1 MKLDDIKSPVSSLPG
16 VGPAVS
22 KLFSKLNI
30 FTAGDLLSFYP
41 KDYED
46 RRQQIPLE
54 KFRFGKVHT
63 AAQVTAHEF
72 FGYGR
77 MKTLKIIITDG
88 VVSASLICFNRT
100 FLQHSLPAG
109 SIIAVTGTFT
119 EKYGQIQSTDFDV
132 TKLADSGELGD
143 FKGMPLPD
151 SGILPVYHLTE
162 GLTQKTVRK
171 AVKAA
176 IQQYLRGIDDEVPAE
191 YISSRNLLPKQKAV
205 ELIHAAQT
213 PQEIQ
218 EARRTLIYEELFLFQ
233 KIIATRALKH
243 KGFLPDAAV
252 PYETA
257 ESGKAETPLS
267 PEFIDSFIKNLSP
280 MQMQLY
286 LRLPFELTA
295 DQIRVI
301 HQMNE
306 DIDRGYK
313 DRVQFSGNSSVPQK
327 NPFTMQR
334 LLQGDVG
341 SGKTLV
347 AFFACLRAIN
357 LKGQCAI
364 MAPTEILARQHAE
377 KAAELLEPLGL
388 KVAFLTGNVK
398 SAGRDRLLKE
408 LKAGNI
414 DLIIGTHALFS
425 KNVQYNDLHLVVIDE
440 QHRFGVVQRQAIVD
454 KGRHSESNP
463 GTSLEP
469 HLLMMSATPIPQ
481 TLALTVFGDLD
492 VSTIK
497 SMPKGRK
504 PVTTYLV
511 KEGNEHN
518 AYEAVRKQLEQGHQ
532 AYFVYPAIDAEHSS
546 QDIKSAEENFKNL
559 SQNVFPQYKCALLHS
574 RIDEDEQIS
583 ILKDF
588 RENRIQVLAA
598 TTVIEVGVD
607 VPNATSIVIEHADR
621 FGMAQLHQLRGRVG
635 RGSDQS
641 FCFLIYSSKITQ
653 TGIER
658 MKVLRQNTDGF
669 LIAESDLKLRGP
681 GEITGTVQAG
691 NLTLGIADLARDQE
705 ILMQARYDAF
715 TSVKNEKN

>member
-1 MKLDDIKSPVSSLPG
+1 
-16 VGPAVS
+16 
-22 KLFSKLNI
+22 
-30 FTAGDLLSFYP
+30 
-41 KDYED
+41 
-46 RRQQIPLE
+46 
-54 KFRFGKVHT
+54 
-63 AAQVTAHEF
+63 
-72 FGYGR
+72 
-77 MKTLKIIITDG
+77 
-88 VVSASLICFNRT
+88 
-100 FLQHSLPAG
+100 
-109 SIIAVTGTFT
+109 
-119 EKYGQIQSTDFDV
+119 
-132 TKLADSGELGD
+132 
-143 FKGMPLPD
+143 
-151 SGILPVYHLTE
+151 
-162 GLTQKTVRK
+162 
-171 AVKAA
+171 
-176 IQQYLRGIDDEVPAE
+176 
-191 YISSRNLLPKQKAV
+191 
-205 ELIHAAQT
+205 
-213 PQEIQ
+213 
-218 EARRTLIYEELFLFQ
+218 
-233 KIIATRALKH
+233 
-243 KGFLPDAAV
+243 
-252 PYETA
+252 
-257 ESGKAETPLS
+257 
-267 PEFIDSFIKNLSP
+267 

-286 LRLPFELTA
+286 LRLPFELTP
-295 DQIRVI
+295 DQIKVI

-313 DRVQFSGNSSVPQK
+313 DRVQFSGNSSAPQK

-357 LKGQCAI
+357 LKGQCAL

-398 SAGRDRLLKE
+398 SAGRARLLKE

-454 KGRHSESNP
+454 KGRHSEANP
-463 GTSLEP
+463 DTSLEP

-574 RIDEDEQIS
+574 KIDEDEQIS

-691 NLTLGIADLARDQE
+691 NLTLGIADLARDQD